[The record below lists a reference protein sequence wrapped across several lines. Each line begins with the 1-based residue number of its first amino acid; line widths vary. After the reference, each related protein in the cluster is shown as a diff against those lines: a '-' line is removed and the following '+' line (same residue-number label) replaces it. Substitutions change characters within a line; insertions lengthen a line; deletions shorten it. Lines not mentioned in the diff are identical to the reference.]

1 MITPVSL
8 LFIPG
13 TNTSPMCTFIASV
26 FFSDVDTR
34 ALAYMTIDINRRVMI
49 WYGFINILN
58 TLTQLN
64 EQLSICLLNEV
75 GDGCS
80 FRFEKRQLC
89 SISIYWLSFILWCF
103 ICHRGPILR
112 ISPSVS
118 AILTGIVVH
127 PGKVCPWR
135 LIASHQTSPLGALSP
150 FHPFWTLISN
160 GNANVSELQLIELHN
175 CYTSNEPSSFGL
187 QCLAPLNFANT
198 TAAANTMFQ
207 QCTVDDSF
215 NWSAIFICSTP
226 VITVSRYRSGFSIVH
241 HLSTYLSGSNR
252 IFDCYSTVDP
262 EVTSTAP
269 SPPLS
274 FTACTNGKVGVFC
287 NETFDLCIV
296 LQACKNN
303 GNCSTTNSSSYTC
316 SCPRWKFISIHCETD
331 IRPCQPDTC
340 FNNAR
345 CNETSP
351 TFFVCQCEPGYEGQ
365 HCERLTNYCR
375 NTTCQTNGQ
384 CRSRLLNF
392 TCECTT
398 TSYSGHY
405 CEEKSAALV
414 VKQTVSRSFAYI
426 AILAISFLFGFII
439 VTDVSKYV
447 FKIDPVAA
455 DQKRAEKMKT
465 AKRTSRTKPIIVQ
478 RFIYVNW
485 EATLWNI
492 PEEWTIF
499 FVVRLVSP
507 RLIKLSYSIIIKK
520 LRRTDQ
526 TEKIVERVWCSFLLI
541 MVIAH
546 TPVALAQIRKLL
558 YAVRTSNLEQVER
571 LWEQDIDGMVNERER
586 RYVWWTKA
594 LSKHLTLGI
603 LVGNTRIDEDQIGAS
618 YNELNSTI
626 NTLDLILTKQGEAT
640 LSTCFSSNVSIA
652 STHTRPSFIQVFLC
666 STWHSEL
673 HVWHHKRTKI
683 SNRDQSRAIGCRA
696 SRGIED
702 WRTSTTIE

>member
-1 MITPVSL
+1 MNFAIT
-8 LFIPG
+8 
-13 TNTSPMCTFIASV
+13 TAS
-26 FFSDVDTR
+26 
-34 ALAYMTIDINRRVMI
+34 
-49 WYGFINILN
+49 
-58 TLTQLN
+58 
-64 EQLSICLLNEV
+64 
-75 GDGCS
+75 
-80 FRFEKRQLC
+80 
-89 SISIYWLSFILWCF
+89 
-103 ICHRGPILR
+103 
-112 ISPSVS
+112 
-118 AILTGIVVH
+118 
-127 PGKVCPWR
+127 
-135 LIASHQTSPLGALSP
+135 
-150 FHPFWTLISN
+150 
-160 GNANVSELQLIELHN
+160 
-175 CYTSNEPSSFGL
+175 
-187 QCLAPLNFANT
+187 ANT
-198 TAAANTMFQ
+198 TFQ

-226 VITVSRYRSGFSIVH
+226 VITVSRYRSVFSIVH

-274 FTACTNGKVGVFC
+274 FTACTNGNVGVFC

-375 NTTCQTNGQ
+375 NTTCQNNGQ
-384 CRSRLLNF
+384 CRSRLSNF

-398 TSYSGHY
+398 SSYSDRF
-405 CEEKSAALV
+405 CEKTSSALV
-414 VKQTVSRSFAYI
+414 VKQTVLRSFVYI
-426 AILAISFLFGFII
+426 AILAISCLFGFII
-439 VTDVSKYV
+439 VMDALKYV

-455 DQKRAEKMKT
+455 DRKRAEEMKKP
-465 AKRTSRTKPIIVQ
+465 KRSRRTKPIIVQ

-499 FVVRLVSP
+499 FVVCLVFLSIKQLLDRHQKASKRRMRREDQWARLMFISSDYGHCTYSSRVS
-507 RLIKLSYSIIIKK
+507 
-520 LRRTDQ
+520 TDQ
-526 TEKIVERVWCSFLLI
+526 KTLVRCANVKLWASRTSVGERHRWNGKREREKIRVVVLKSI
-541 MVIAH
+541 
-546 TPVALAQIRKLL
+546 
-558 YAVRTSNLEQVER
+558 
-571 LWEQDIDGMVNERER
+571 G
-586 RYVWWTKA
+586 WWTKA

-640 LSTCFSSNVSIA
+640 LSTCFSSNASITSA
-652 STHTRPSFIQVFLC
+652 QTRPSFIQVFLC

-673 HVWHHKRTKI
+673 HVGHHRWTKI
-683 SNRDQSRAIGCRA
+683 SNRDQSRAIGCQV